1 MMKKNGLWV
10 GLLFL
15 INFSCGWGQG
25 VQQPFLLSLKQAEN
39 IAVSNNYQIK
49 ASLHRLEQGY
59 YGYRASRA
67 FFKPQMYFESAIDL
81 AQDENG
87 LNAVLRL
94 TQPLFD
100 KVAHYQLKESE
111 IQWEI
116 LKLQVQQQI
125 CDILFEVRN
134 AYYTILLNQAH
145 LAVDQVV
152 LQLWEEEVKRQE
164 RLLELGAAIPFELN
178 QTKLQLKSAWSDYY
192 DSQGDIKSSQIKLLT
207 IMGLA
212 PTTSFNLVE
221 TEIPLPAFDWKNC
234 QIEQWKQWAL
244 QYRPQLKEEQF
255 LYLLSQNKVSQAKAE
270 RLPTVSFYANAGNRY
285 VNNGFAGQPYVG
297 TGLNIDWM
305 LYDPSN
311 KPRTRQAEEGCKEAA
326 SNYYQVALE
335 TDSIIYTLLNEL
347 DKTYLAFQNAQEGA
361 ILAEQGIQMAIR
373 KHQLGMMSSFEY
385 RDAIKTLHEAQQQV
399 NHAKFDLHIA
409 YDRLIQ
415 ETGLDLK
422 QYCKE

>member
-1 MMKKNGLWV
+1 MMKKNALWIV
-10 GLLFL
+10 LSFL
-15 INFSCGWGQG
+15 NFSCGSAQE
-25 VQQPFLLSLKQAEN
+25 PLLLSLQQAEN
-39 IAVSNNYQIK
+39 IAICNNYQIN

-59 YGYRASRA
+59 YGYKASRA
-67 FFKPQMYFESAIDL
+67 FFKPQMNFASSVDF
-81 AQDENG
+81 AQDERG
-87 LNAVLRL
+87 LDAVLRM

-100 KVAHYQLKESE
+100 KVAYYQLKESQ

-116 LKLQVQQQI
+116 LKLEVQQQM

-178 QTKLQLKSAWSDYY
+178 QTRLQLKSAWSDYY

-207 IMGLA
+207 LLGLA
-212 PTTSFNLVE
+212 PNTSFNLVE
-221 TEIPLPAFDWKNC
+221 KDIPLPSFDWKNC
-234 QIEQWKQWAL
+234 QIEQWKQWAT
-244 QYRPQLKEEQF
+244 QYRPQLKQEQF
-255 LYLLSQNKVSQAKAE
+255 LYLLSQNKVSQTKAE

-285 VNNGFAGQPYVG
+285 INNGFTGQSYVG
-297 TGLNIDWM
+297 TGVNIDWA

-311 KPRTRQAEEGCKEAA
+311 KPRIRQAEEGRKEAA
-326 SNYYQVALE
+326 SHYYQVALE

-361 ILAEQGIQMAIR
+361 DLADQGIKMAIR
-373 KHQLGMMSSFEY
+373 KHQLGMMSSFEF

-399 NHAKFDLHIA
+399 NHAKFDLHLA

-422 QYCKE
+422 QYCKD